1 MLLSDMLKKFESPK
15 LAAELGRCGRTSA
28 WHWYQDGLKRKV
40 PSVSVLILWADH
52 FEISDGDLGELI
64 RDANRLRLELQE
76 DLCLIRGELPPRRS
90 ELRRKL
96 EEEIAAKYAQEL
108 VDAEVNDLEER
119 EQDWARRERVQKLLT
134 LKQQLESINGTGNH

>member
-28 WHWYQDGLKRKV
+28 WHW
-40 PSVSVLILWADH
+40 
-52 FEISDGDLGELI
+52 
-64 RDANRLRLELQE
+64 LELQE
-76 DLCLIRGELPPRRS
+76 DLCLLRGELPPRRS

-119 EQDWARRERVQKLLT
+119 EQDWARKERVQKLLT
-134 LKQQLESINGTGNH
+134 LKQQLENINVTGNH

>member
-28 WHWYQDGLKRKV
+28 WHWYQEGLKRKV
-40 PSVSVLILWADH
+40 PSVSVLILWSDH

-64 RDANRLRLELQE
+64 RDANKLRLELQE
-76 DLCLIRGELPPRRS
+76 DLCLLRGELPPRRS

-119 EQDWARRERVQKLLT
+119 EQDWARKERVQKLLT
-134 LKQQLESINGTGNH
+134 LKQQLENINVTGNH